1 MISIYKDPI
10 WELMDFFTN
19 PFENNNRVTNS
30 GLRCIKR
37 PHNLINI
44 KDDDGNIIAQKLTVV
59 TTPFK
64 KEDVK
69 VTIVDNNLSVQ
80 CGTEKKYDEENEDVI
95 YRGISSQSYSFT
107 LKLSPSVN
115 KKAITAE
122 NKDGLLTIQIPVVE
136 KQEKKPEEI
145 EVKIS

>member
-1 MISIYKDPI
+1 MIRIYKDPI

-19 PFENNNRVTNS
+19 PFESKVNNT

-44 KDDDGNIIAQKLTVV
+44 KDENGNIVAQKLTVV

-69 VTIVDNNLSVQ
+69 VTIVDNNLTVQ
-80 CGTEKKYDEENEDVI
+80 CGSEKKYDEENEDVV
-95 YRGISSQSYSFT
+95 YRGISSQSYSFS
-107 LKLSPSVN
+107 LKLAPGVD
-115 KKAITAE
+115 KKSITAE
-122 NKDGLLTIQIPVVE
+122 NKDGLLTIKIPVVV
-136 KQEKKPEEI
+136 KTEKKPEEI
-145 EVKIS
+145 EVKIA